1 MNVSPFR
8 SVLRVQ
14 IAEAVS
20 KRALSVTCA
29 ALQRRGGKN
38 TDDKPPLQPIHHHH
52 KPTHH
57 SSPHFGKHGRGGGGS
72 KWVDRRSDGGGGG
85 AHGKKLQPPSVSS
98 LFTPVPVSPNPDDIN
113 VGAELTD
120 KLKKQ
125 DLMKIL
131 TTFSQ
136 REPVKALSREH
147 GLDSKYCT
155 RCSFEAW
162 VILSAS
168 TVLTSVPR
176 RVCHGLCHEA
186 DKFRLS

>member
-1 MNVSPFR
+1 MNVSQFR

-38 TDDKPPLQPIHHHH
+38 TDDKPPFQPIHHHH

-72 KWVDRRSDGGGGG
+72 KWVDRRPDGGGGTY
-85 AHGKKLQPPSVSS
+85 GKKLQPPSVSS

-136 REPVKALSREH
+136 RDPVKVLSREH

-155 RCSFEAW
+155 RFFFDCFGRS
-162 VILSAS
+162 
-168 TVLTSVPR
+168 
-176 RVCHGLCHEA
+176 
-186 DKFRLS
+186 